1 MIEYEEVI
9 KRFTAAKANKQLW
22 ESHLREC
29 YRYAMPQRN
38 TIDEHSPGQKKR
50 EFVFDSTAE
59 DSLEDFAT
67 RMESELVPPNINW
80 MKLEAGVEIPEEEQD
95 QTTEYLEQTTD
106 TVFNHINSSNF
117 SSQIHEAFLDL
128 GISTG
133 AVIVEAGDG
142 IQSALNFRCVSLSEL
157 YLEKSSRG
165 IVKTVFREIKI
176 PVGDIKST
184 WAKAK
189 LTDKLEQ
196 MIEKDPTTEATF
208 IECCVEN
215 KSPKKDDENFFNLVI
230 YPEEKAFLLEES
242 LESSSWVIFREST
255 IPGEVYGRGRV
266 MRALPDIKTLN
277 LMVKDHLTAAAF
289 TANPIY
295 TATDDGV
302 INPYTIRLRPG
313 TVIPVGSNDNTNP
326 TLRPLPIAGDYSVL
340 QYDIR
345 ALQDN
350 IRRIMIS
357 KPFGNV
363 EETPVR
369 TATEMSIRNADM
381 AKTSLGAS
389 GRIQNELLEAIVARC
404 VYVLKKAGKIADFKV
419 DGRQVAIKFTSPS
432 SRSQDEQTLAAI
444 GRFLE
449 IMAVFPPEMV
459 NNEMRMEKFPT
470 EVADILGLPASLKRT
485 DAEKQQRAEQ
495 QAEAQAEQQAIAA
508 ASVQQQQGA
517 R

>member
-1 MIEYEEVI
+1 MADYEKLI
-9 KRFTAAKANKQLW
+9 KRFSAAKANKQLW

-38 TIDEHSPGQKKR
+38 TIDDYSPGQKKR
-50 EFVFDSTAE
+50 EWVFDSTAE

-80 MKLEAGVEIPEEEQD
+80 MKLEAGVDIPEEEQD
-95 QTTEYLEQTTD
+95 AITEYLEQTTD

-117 SSQIHEAFLDL
+117 SSQVHEAFLDL

-133 AVIVEAGDG
+133 ALIVEPGDG

-157 YLEKSSRG
+157 YLEKSNKG
-165 IVKTVFREIKI
+165 IVKTVFRELKI

-184 WAKAK
+184 WPRAK
-189 LTDKLEQ
+189 LTQKLED
-196 MIEKDPTTEATF
+196 MILKDGTKEITC
-208 IECCVEN
+208 IECILEDGDGFE
-215 KSPKKDDENFFNLVI
+215 SLVV
-230 YPEEKAFLLEES
+230 YPEEKHFLIDEK

-266 MRALPDIKTLN
+266 MRALADIKSLN
-277 LMVKDHLTAAAF
+277 VMVRDFLNGLRWYTSPTF
-289 TANPIY
+289 

-302 INPYTIRLRPG
+302 INPYTFSLKPG
-313 TVIPVGSNDNTNP
+313 TVNPVGSNANDNP
-326 TLRPLPIAGDYSVL
+326 TLRPLQAGGQPVL
-340 QYDIR
+340 LMDAIR
-345 ALQDN
+345 MLQDN

-389 GRIQNELLEAIVARC
+389 GRIQNELLETLVARC

-419 DGRQVAIKFTSPS
+419 DGREVAIKFTSPS

-444 GRFLE
+444 GRA
-449 IMAVFPPEMV
+449 MDMYQYFPPEIV
-459 NNEMRMEKFPT
+459 NEQMRIEDFPT
-470 EVADILGLPASLKRT
+470 TIADILGLPASLKRS

-495 QAEAQAEQQAIAA
+495 RAEAEQQQQAA
-508 ASVQQQQGA
+508 AQAAAMAQQEQK
-517 R
+517 

>member
-1 MIEYEEVI
+1 MIEYEELI
-9 KRFTAAKANKQLW
+9 KRYKNAKANKQLW
-22 ESHLREC
+22 ETHLREC

-38 TIDEHSPGQKKR
+38 TIDDYSPGQKKR

-59 DSLEDFAT
+59 DALEDFAT

-80 MKLEAGVEIPEEEQD
+80 MKLEAGVEIPEEEED
-95 QTTEYLEQTTD
+95 QVTEYLEKTTD

-128 GISTG
+128 GVSTG

-142 IQSALNFRCVSLSEL
+142 IQSALNFRCISLSEL
-157 YLEKSSRG
+157 YLEKSSKG
-165 IVKTVFREIKI
+165 IVKTVFRDIKI
-176 PVGDIKST
+176 PCGDIQST
-184 WAKAK
+184 WKKAK
-189 LTDKLEQ
+189 ITEKLAQ
-196 MIEKDPTTEATF
+196 MIDKDPTTEVSL
-208 IECCVEN
+208 IECSIEN
-215 KSPKKDDENFFNLVI
+215 REDHADNEAFFNIVVF
-230 YPEEKAFLLEES
+230 PEEKTYLLEEG
-242 LESSSWVIFREST
+242 LESSAWVIFREST

-266 MRALPDIKTLN
+266 MRALADIKTLN
-277 LMVKDHLTAAAF
+277 IMKRDFLNGLRWWTTPTF
-289 TANPIY
+289 

-302 INPYTIRLRPG
+302 INPYTARIQPG
-313 TVIPVGSNDNTNP
+313 GVIPVGSNGNDNP
-326 TLRPLPIAGDYSVL
+326 TLRALVAGGQPVL
-340 QYDIR
+340 LSEAIR
-345 ALQDN
+345 MMQDD

-363 EETPVR
+363 EQTPVR

-389 GRIQNELLEAIVARC
+389 GRIQNELLEAMVARC
-404 VYVLKKAGKIADFKV
+404 IYVLKKAGKIADFKV
-419 DGRQVAIKFTSPS
+419 DGKQVAIKFTSPS

-459 NNEMRMEKFPT
+459 NNEMRMERFPE

-495 QAEAQAEQQAIAA
+495 MAQQQAEQQAIAA
-508 ASVQQQQGA
+508 ASVQQQGGN
-517 R
+517 

>member
-22 ESHLREC
+22 ESHLKEC

-38 TIDEHSPGQKKR
+38 TIDDYSPGQKKR

-80 MKLEAGVEIPEEEQD
+80 MKLEAGVETPPEEQD
-95 QTTEYLEQTTD
+95 QITEYLEQTTD

-165 IVKTVFREIKI
+165 IVRTVFRELKI
-176 PVGDIKST
+176 PVGDITSI

-189 LTDKLEQ
+189 LTEKLSQ
-196 MIEKDPTTEATF
+196 MIEKDPATEATF

-215 KSPKKDDENFFNLVI
+215 KQGNDFFNLVI
-230 YPEEKAFLLEES
+230 YPEDKAFLVQETLEAS
-242 LESSSWVIFREST
+242 PWVIFREST

-389 GRIQNELLEAIVARC
+389 GRIQNELLESIVARC

-419 DGRQVAIKFTSPS
+419 DGKQVAIKFTSPS

-470 EVADILGLPASLKRT
+470 EVADILGLPASLKRS

-495 QAEAQAEQQAIAA
+495 QAEARAEQQAIAA

-517 R
+517 K

>member
-22 ESHLREC
+22 ESHLKEC

-38 TIDEHSPGQKKR
+38 TIDDYSPGQKKR

-80 MKLEAGVEIPEEEQD
+80 MKLEAGVETPPEEQD
-95 QTTEYLEQTTD
+95 QITEYLEQTTD

-165 IVKTVFREIKI
+165 IVRTVFRELKI
-176 PVGDIKST
+176 PVGDITSI

-189 LTDKLEQ
+189 LTEKLSQ
-196 MIEKDPTTEATF
+196 MIEKDPATEATF

-215 KSPKKDDENFFNLVI
+215 KQGNDFFNLVI
-230 YPEEKAFLLEES
+230 YTEEKIFLLEET
-242 LESSSWVIFREST
+242 LEASPWVIFREST

-302 INPYTIRLRPG
+302 INPYTVRLRPG
-313 TVIPVGSNDNTNP
+313 TIIPVGSNSNDNP

-419 DGRQVAIKFTSPS
+419 DGKQVAIKFTSPS

-459 NNEMRMEKFPT
+459 NNEMRMEKFPSQ
-470 EVADILGLPASLKRT
+470 VADILGLPASLKRS

-517 R
+517 KQ